1 MNVMP
6 HDFRKLAENVDAAS
20 AMAMLA
26 SAADILLVMSGDGH
40 ILNASTGGD
49 GPSSDLVRS
58 WTGKSWKEVST
69 VESAAKIDMMLSD
82 AAKQLQIKWRQINH
96 PTGDAD
102 LAVKYF
108 TMKAGTKGDIVA
120 VGRDL
125 RMVAELQQRLV
136 AAEQAV
142 EAEFA
147 RLRSSETRY
156 RVLFQSISEAV
167 LVVDTRTGA
176 IIEANDAAAQV
187 LDTHARKLLGMR
199 MTDCLGAHNHAEAD
213 DQLKRVIAKG
223 VVEDIAIRIGEKNQV
238 VLSMS
243 LFRQD
248 NKAYVMVRLL
258 PLAAGAQGVVVPKAR
273 SRALTIID
281 EMPDAFVVTDS
292 NRQVLLANKAFLDLA
307 QVGTEEQV
315 RGEALDRWLGRN
327 PVDLSML
334 FNRLSEHGAV
344 RNFVTVTRGNYGT
357 MDDVEVSAVSVPGEQ
372 VANMGFVIRR
382 TARRPASNGKQ
393 TQLLQKSA
401 EQMAALVG
409 KVPLKDLV
417 RETTDIVERL
427 CIEAALQMNENN
439 RASTAEMLGLSRQSL
454 YNRLERFGIGD
465 TFDEN

>member
-1 MNVMP
+1 MP
-6 HDFRKLAENVDAAS
+6 HDFRKLAENVDASS

-26 SAADILLVMSGDGH
+26 SAADILLVMTGEGL

-49 GPSSDLVRS
+49 GPSSDLIRS
-58 WTGKSWKEVST
+58 WTGKNWADVST
-69 VESAAKIDMMLSD
+69 VESRSKIDQMLND
-82 AAKQLQIKWRQINH
+82 AKQQSKIKWRQINH
-96 PTGDAD
+96 PTSDAD

-108 TMKAGTKGDIVA
+108 TMKAGSKGDIVA

-125 RMVAELQQRLV
+125 HMVAELQQRLV

-176 IIEANDAAAQV
+176 ILEANDAAAQV
-187 LDTHARKLLGMR
+187 LEQHTKKLLGMR
-199 MTDCLGAHNHAEAD
+199 MTDCLGAQGHAEAD

-223 VVEDIAIRIGEKNQV
+223 VVEDIAIRIGDKNQV

-248 NKAYVMVRLL
+248 NRAYVMVRLV

-273 SRALTIID
+273 SRALTIVD

-292 NRQVLLANKAFLDLA
+292 SRNVLLANKAFLDLA

-315 RGEALDRWLGRN
+315 KGEPLDRWLGRN
-327 PVDLSML
+327 GVDVSML
-334 FNRLSEHGAV
+334 ANRLKEHGAI
-344 RNFVTVTRGNYGT
+344 RNFITVMRGSYGT
-357 MDDVEVSAVSVPGEQ
+357 LEDVEVSAVAVPGES

-382 TARRPASNGKQ
+382 TARRPAVNGKE
-393 TQLLQKSA
+393 THLLQRSA